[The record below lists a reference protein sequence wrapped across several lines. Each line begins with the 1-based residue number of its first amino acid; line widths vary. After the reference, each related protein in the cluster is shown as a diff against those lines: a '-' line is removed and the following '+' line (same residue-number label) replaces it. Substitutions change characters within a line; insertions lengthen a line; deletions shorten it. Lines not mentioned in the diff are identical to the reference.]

1 MGVGGG
7 KMEMIDAKIFGS
19 VGGRCEIMHVVVT
32 RTDYSR
38 NR

>member
-1 MGVGGG
+1 
-7 KMEMIDAKIFGS
+7 
-19 VGGRCEIMHVVVT
+19 MHAVVT